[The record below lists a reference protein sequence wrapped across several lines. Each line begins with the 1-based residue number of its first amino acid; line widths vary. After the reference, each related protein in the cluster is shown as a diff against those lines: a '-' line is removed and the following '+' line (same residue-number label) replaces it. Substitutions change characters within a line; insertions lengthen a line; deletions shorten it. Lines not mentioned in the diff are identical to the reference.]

1 MIVIN
6 IADIHGNAGP
16 ISEMGGVLSSA
27 DLILLS
33 GDITHFGG
41 EREASEILDQIRAY
55 NPNVLAVTGNCDNKD
70 VDSYLESEDIQI
82 HGRSVDFNG
91 VAIFGAG
98 GSLPCPSPTPNI
110 YTEDEYARIL
120 GDSIKGIDPNKPKI
134 MVSHNPPINTLND
147 TIPTGDHVG
156 GRVVREI
163 IEKIQPLVCF
173 TGHIHEAAG
182 IDEIGVTKIVNP
194 GPLGTR
200 SYAYLEINDKI
211 EALEIRKIN

>member
-1 MIVIN
+1 MIIIN
-6 IADIHGNAGP
+6 IADIHGNPAP
-16 ISEMGGVLSSA
+16 IQEMGEVLSSA

-41 EREASEILDQIRAY
+41 EEEASAIIDQIREY

-70 VDSYLESEDIQI
+70 VDSYLDRENIQI
-82 HGRSVDFNG
+82 HGRNIDFGG
-91 VAIFGAG
+91 VTIFGAG

-110 YTEDEYARIL
+110 YTEEEYEDIL
-120 GDSIKGIDPNKPKI
+120 GSSTKGLGGSSPKI

-147 TIPTGDHVG
+147 TISSGPHVG
-156 GRVVREI
+156 GEATRKV
-163 IEKIQPLVCF
+163 IEDIQPLVCF

-200 SYAYLEINDKI
+200 SYAYLEVSDKVD
-211 EALEIRKIN
+211 ALEIKKI